1 MRKPSISQLVYGA
14 LYPKAR
20 PNDPVSFAAHTSR
33 NLVPEVRAE
42 TANFYGSLDCLEAQ
56 YPGLDYNFPPHRKRL
71 SRFHHHRKLF
81 KVFDELGLTEAEIGS
96 LCRWEGT
103 KSARERYEADEGV
116 KIRDTTMDSF
126 RAATPHSEPTVYIH
140 SWDNGNGIG
149 SHAEYDEVDEMESG
163 SVLGGHALSEGPE
176 TEDEEEEDD
185 SSDDGIE
192 SYGTRLNERL
202 IEVTA
207 ARGRGA
213 DVQSDELELFE
224 QWLKEAIERG
234 GYNEMFAAIREG
246 RPIDV
251 LYRDASGFSH
261 TYSPSSPAANT
272 RPQPGAGASRDG
284 SALTVGLPPITL
296 PEPSIGPTQNAT
308 TRTT

>member
-1 MRKPSISQLVYGA
+1 MRKPSISHLVYGA

-20 PNDPVSFAAHTSR
+20 PNDPASFAAHTSR

-42 TANFYGSLDCLEAQ
+42 TANFYGALDCIEAQ

-81 KVFDELGLTEAEIGS
+81 RVFDELGLTEAEIAS

-116 KIRDTTMDSF
+116 IIRDTTLDSF
-126 RAATPHSEPTVYIH
+126 RAATPHSEPTVYVHFWEDGDDI
-140 SWDNGNGIG
+140 SRG
-149 SHAEYDEVDEMESG
+149 EYDELDEMESG
-163 SVLGGHALSEGPE
+163 SAHEEHTLSEGLE
-176 TEDEEEEDD
+176 TEDDDEEDD

-192 SYGTRLNERL
+192 SYGARLNERFL
-202 IEVTA
+202 EVTA

-213 DVQSDELELFE
+213 DMPSDELELFE

-246 RPIDV
+246 RPIDA
-251 LYRDASGFSH
+251 LYRDASAFSH
-261 TYSPSSPAANT
+261 SYSPSTPAANT